1 MTWEI
6 LDSSEEMSTDE
17 ALQIIENTVIFYV
30 EEGISSDK
38 KAQKELDEAWD
49 RTREL
54 VRKGIIAEKYVKE
67 WEKQ

>member
-6 LDSSEEMSTDE
+6 LDSSEEMSTDK